1 MENKNEGFIQKYLEI
16 SKIKGIF
23 IISVLVITFFGSCA
37 GLRTGDSA
45 LIEFEKGLSL
55 FNSGKYDKATSH
67 FIRATELDP
76 DYTQAYIYLG
86 RSYIGLKQ
94 WYSALHPL
102 RTAYRISPAKTR
114 TEVSNLL
121 IDTLFTL
128 VIGEIRTGNFDES
141 TYISEY
147 LQLNK
152 TLGNSNNQ
160 IVSFLITFAAQE
172 LKRGNLTNTVSALKL
187 ALNIDPKN
195 SDAYIGLGRAYFK
208 DGRIFDAL
216 NSIRKAII
224 LDPTNK
230 EAGNLFNQ
238 YSKVMCKDIWR
249 FPLE

>member
-1 MENKNEGFIQKYLEI
+1 MENKKEGFIQKYLEI

-23 IISVLVITFFGSCA
+23 IISVLVITFFTSCA
-37 GLRTGDSA
+37 GLRTGGSA

-55 FNSGKYDKATSH
+55 FNRGKYDKAASH

-76 DYTQAYIYLG
+76 DYTKAYIYLG

-94 WYSALHPL
+94 WHSALHPL
-102 RTAYRISPAKTR
+102 RTAYRISPEKTR

-128 VIGEIRTGNFDES
+128 VISEIRKGKFDGS
-141 TYISEY
+141 NAYLSEY
-147 LQLNK
+147 LDLNK

-160 IVSFLITFAAQE
+160 IVSFLIAFAAQE

-216 NSIRKAII
+216 NSIRKAIL
-224 LDPTNK
+224 LDPNNK

-238 YSKVMCKDIWR
+238 YSN
-249 FPLE
+249 

>member
-16 SKIKGIF
+16 RKFKYIVLISF
-23 IISVLVITFFGSCA
+23 LIITLFTSCA
-37 GLRTGDSA
+37 GLRTGGSA

-55 FNSGKYDKATSH
+55 FNRGRYENASAH

-76 DYTQAYIYLG
+76 EYTKAYIYLG

-102 RTAYRISPAKTR
+102 RTAYRISPDQAK

-121 IDTLFTL
+121 IDTLFSL
-128 VIGEIRTGNFDES
+128 VIGEIRKGKFDGS
-141 TYISEY
+141 NAYLSEY
-147 LQLNK
+147 LDLNK
-152 TLGNSNNQ
+152 TLGNSYNQ

-216 NSIRKAII
+216 NNIRKAIL
-224 LDPTNK
+224 LDPNNK

-238 YSKVMCKDIWR
+238 YSN
-249 FPLE
+249 

>member
-1 MENKNEGFIQKYLEI
+1 MQKYFKI
-16 SKIKGIF
+16 SKIKSIF
-23 IISVLVITFFGSCA
+23 IISVLVITFLGSCA

-45 LIEFEKGLSL
+45 LAQFEKGLSL
-55 FNSGKYDKATSH
+55 FNSGKYDKASTH

-76 DYTQAYIYLG
+76 DYTKAYIYLG

-102 RTAYRISPAKTR
+102 RTAYRISPDQAK

-121 IDTLFTL
+121 IDTLFSL
-128 VIGEIRTGNFDES
+128 VIGEIRKGKFDGS
-141 TYISEY
+141 NAYLSEY
-147 LQLNK
+147 LDLNK

-160 IVSFLITFAAQE
+160 IVSFLIAFAAQE

-208 DGRIFDAL
+208 DGRMFDAL
-216 NSIRKAII
+216 NSIRKAIL
-224 LDPTNK
+224 LDPNNK
-230 EAGNLFNQ
+230 EAGNLFKQ
-238 YSKVMCKDIWR
+238 YNN
-249 FPLE
+249 

>member
-1 MENKNEGFIQKYLEI
+1 MQKYLEI
-16 SKIKGIF
+16 RKFKYIVLISF
-23 IISVLVITFFGSCA
+23 LIITLFTSCA
-37 GLRTGDSA
+37 GLGTKGSA
-45 LIEFEKGLSL
+45 LAQFEKGLSL

-76 DYTQAYIYLG
+76 EYTKAYIYLG

-94 WYSALHPL
+94 WYRSLHPL
-102 RTAYRISPAKTR
+102 RTAYRISPDQAK

-128 VIGEIRTGNFDES
+128 VIAEIRKGNFDGS
-141 TYISEY
+141 NAYLSEY

-160 IVSFLITFAAQE
+160 IVSFLIAFAAQE
-172 LKRGNLTNTVSALKL
+172 LKRGNLTNTVSALEL

-216 NSIRKAII
+216 NSIRKAIL
-224 LDPTNK
+224 LDPNNK

-238 YSKVMCKDIWR
+238 YSN
-249 FPLE
+249 

>member
-16 SKIKGIF
+16 RKFKHIVLISF
-23 IISVLVITFFGSCA
+23 LIITLYTSCA
-37 GLRTGDSA
+37 GLRTGGSA

-55 FNSGKYDKATSH
+55 FNRGKYDKAASH

-76 DYTQAYIYLG
+76 DYTKAYIYLG

-94 WYSALHPL
+94 WHSALHPL
-102 RTAYRISPAKTR
+102 RTAYRISPEKTR

-121 IDTLFTL
+121 IDTLFAL
-128 VIGEIRTGNFDES
+128 VIGEIRKGNFEES
-141 TYISEY
+141 KTYISEY

-152 TLGNSNNQ
+152 SLGNSNNQ
-160 IVSFLITFAAQE
+160 IVSFLIAFAAQE

-216 NSIRKAII
+216 NNIRKAIL
-224 LDPTNK
+224 LDPNTK

-238 YSKVMCKDIWR
+238 YSN
-249 FPLE
+249 

>member
-1 MENKNEGFIQKYLEI
+1 MQKYLEI
-16 SKIKGIF
+16 RKLKYIVLISF
-23 IISVLVITFFGSCA
+23 LIITLFTSCA
-37 GLRTGDSA
+37 GVLTEGSA

-55 FNSGKYDKATSH
+55 FNSGKYDKASTH

-76 DYTQAYIYLG
+76 DYTKAYIYLG

-102 RTAYRISPAKTR
+102 RTAYRISPDQAK

-121 IDTLFTL
+121 IDTLFSL
-128 VIGEIRTGNFDES
+128 VIGEIRKGNFDGS
-141 TYISEY
+141 NAYLSEY
-147 LQLNK
+147 LDLNK

-160 IVSFLITFAAQE
+160 IISFLIAFAAQE

-208 DGRIFDAL
+208 DGRMFDAL
-216 NSIRKAII
+216 NSIRKAIL
-224 LDPTNK
+224 LDPNNK

-238 YSKVMCKDIWR
+238 YSN
-249 FPLE
+249 

>member
-16 SKIKGIF
+16 RKFKYVVLISF
-23 IISVLVITFFGSCA
+23 LIIMLFTSCA
-37 GLRTGDSA
+37 GLRTGNSA

-55 FNSGKYDKATSH
+55 FNRGKYDKATSH

-76 DYTQAYIYLG
+76 DYTKAYIYLG

-94 WYSALHPL
+94 WHSALHPL
-102 RTAYRISPAKTR
+102 RTAYRISPDQAKK
-114 TEVSNLL
+114 EVSNLL
-121 IDTLFTL
+121 IDTLFIL
-128 VIGEIRTGNFDES
+128 VIAEIRKGNFDS
-141 TYISEY
+141 SNAYLSEY

-152 TLGNSNNQ
+152 SLGNSYNQ

-195 SDAYIGLGRAYFK
+195 SDAYIGLVRANFK

-216 NSIRKAII
+216 NSIRKAIL
-224 LDPTNK
+224 LDPNNK

-238 YSKVMCKDIWR
+238 YNN
-249 FPLE
+249 

>member
-1 MENKNEGFIQKYLEI
+1 MQKYLEI

-37 GLRTGDSA
+37 GLGTGGSA
-45 LIEFEKGLSL
+45 LAQFEKGLSL
-55 FNSGKYDKATSH
+55 FNRGKYEKAASH

-76 DYTQAYIYLG
+76 DYTKAYIYLG

-102 RTAYRISPAKTR
+102 RTAYRISPEKVR

-121 IDTLFTL
+121 IDTLLSL
-128 VIGEIRTGNFDES
+128 VISEIRKGNFDES
-141 TYISEY
+141 RQYVSEY
-147 LQLNK
+147 LNLNK
-152 TLGNSNNQ
+152 SLGHSNNQ
-160 IVSFLITFAAQE
+160 IVSFLIAFAAQE

-208 DGRIFDAL
+208 DGRMFDAL
-216 NSIRKAII
+216 NSIRKAIL
-224 LDPTNK
+224 LDPNNK
-230 EAGNLFNQ
+230 EAGNLFNIQ
-238 YSKVMCKDIWR
+238 
-249 FPLE
+249 

>member
-16 SKIKGIF
+16 RKLKYIVLISIL
-23 IISVLVITFFGSCA
+23 IITLFTSCA

-45 LIEFEKGLSL
+45 LAQFEKGLSL
-55 FNSGKYDKATSH
+55 FNRGKYDKAASH

-76 DYTQAYIYLG
+76 DYTKAYIYLG

-94 WYSALHPL
+94 WHSALHPL
-102 RTAYRISPAKTR
+102 RTAYRISPDQAK

-128 VIGEIRTGNFDES
+128 VIGEIRKGNFDES
-141 TYISEY
+141 KTYISEY

-152 TLGNSNNQ
+152 SLGNSNNQ

-172 LKRGNLTNTVSALKL
+172 LKRGNLTNTVSALRL

-216 NSIRKAII
+216 NSIRKAIL
-224 LDPTNK
+224 LDPNNK

-238 YSKVMCKDIWR
+238 YSN
-249 FPLE
+249 

>member
-1 MENKNEGFIQKYLEI
+1 MENKNEGFMQKYLELRKFKYIVLI
-16 SKIKGIF
+16 SFLIITIF
-23 IISVLVITFFGSCA
+23 TSCA

-55 FNSGKYDKATSH
+55 FNRGRYENAATH

-76 DYTQAYIYLG
+76 DYTKAYIYLG

-94 WYSALHPL
+94 WHSALHPL
-102 RTAYRISPAKTR
+102 RTAYRISPDQAKK
-114 TEVSNLL
+114 EVSKLL
-121 IDTLFTL
+121 IDTLYTL
-128 VIGEIRTGNFDES
+128 VIGEIRKGNFDGS
-141 TYISEY
+141 NAYLSEY

-152 TLGNSNNQ
+152 SLGNSNNQ
-160 IVSFLITFAAQE
+160 IVSFLIAFAAQE

-208 DGRIFDAL
+208 DGRMFDAL
-216 NSIRKAII
+216 NNIRKAIL
-224 LDPTNK
+224 LDPNNK

-238 YSKVMCKDIWR
+238 YSN
-249 FPLE
+249 